1 MTNYFIWWPYKRRQ
15 TLVRN
20 WCCRTLWS
28 MLNRSHK
35 HWLSVNTT
43 SIALTWIRLKRLHRL
58 YKYWR
63 KIQYVIDTLVES
75 CHAVSDT
82 RSCYNVAKLVTSTV
96 IAERKQDQKKTKAR
110 ESLGRVME
118 ISGHLLHPV
127 VMIWT
132 MMIGFLSRYTNCHLV
147 RDVFIMTNIAS
158 CSIVEANLQPYG
170 TQLHVTFSK
179 RAFLHTC
186 YGVSTEISCHFS
198 IIPLTW
204 QKIDFLRASS
214 RPWLFAWTV
223 KWAPCCLEK

>member
-118 ISGHLLHPV
+118 ISGHCC
-127 VMIWT
+127 I
-132 MMIGFLSRYTNCHLV
+132 
-147 RDVFIMTNIAS
+147 
-158 CSIVEANLQPYG
+158 
-170 TQLHVTFSK
+170 QLWWSE
-179 RAFLHTC
+179 RWWLD
-186 YGVSTEISCHFS
+186 SCHGIQTVIWS
-198 IIPLTW
+198 VMCLLWPISQAVQSLKQVYSHMAPNCMLLSVKELSCTPVMASV
-204 QKIDFLRASS
+204 LRSVVIS
-214 RPWLFAWTV
+214 LLSP
-223 KWAPCCLEK
+223 